1 MPEAEF
7 ETAIPACELPKTY
20 LDRAATG
27 TGQRNITDLITGI
40 IQAYTHFTKPNNFHG
55 SKLQL

>member
-1 MPEAEF
+1 MPEAGF
-7 ETAIPACELPKTY
+7 EPAIPASGRPKTH

-27 TGQRNITDLITGI
+27 IGHRNITDLITGT